1 MVLFFGNIFVLKT
14 LFKKFII
21 LLRYGDN
28 MKNKK
33 GFTLV
38 ELLAVIVILGVI
50 MTIAIP
56 NVVSTLEKNKKETFL
71 EDAKKM
77 ISSAEYKI
85 RSDTKIEYPNDY
97 SITILTLKTINS
109 SEIEE
114 SPYDTIYSEEKS
126 FVAIVKN
133 KDAGEEDA
141 EYLYYVHL
149 VSCTDAKCENTAVD
163 SVESNRGINLTLL
176 EDLNSSSRFDLVVKG
191 RDVNRDLINDQVTI
205 REMLNKDNINVY

>member
-1 MVLFFGNIFVLKT
+1 MVLFFGLIFILKT
-14 LFKKFII
+14 IFKKVII

-28 MKNKK
+28 MKNKN

-50 MTIAIP
+50 ITIAIP

-71 EDAKKM
+71 EDAEKM

-126 FVAIVKN
+126 FVAIIKN
-133 KDAGEEDA
+133 KETGEEDA
-141 EYLYYVHL
+141 EYLYYAHL
-149 VSCTDAKCENTAVD
+149 VSCSDAKCENLDAN
-163 SVESNRGINLTLL
+163 SVEGNVGINLALH
-176 EDLNSSSRFDLVVKG
+176 EDLTSSGKYNLVVKG
-191 RDVNRDLINDQVTI
+191 KSVNRDLIKDQVKI
-205 REMLNKDNINVY
+205 RELLKKDNINVY

>member
-1 MVLFFGNIFVLKT
+1 
-14 LFKKFII
+14 
-21 LLRYGDN
+21 
-28 MKNKK
+28 MKDKK

-50 MTIAIP
+50 ITIAIP

-71 EDAKKM
+71 EDAEKM

-114 SPYDTIYSEEKS
+114 SPYDTIYSENKS
-126 FVAIVKN
+126 FVAIIKN
-133 KDAGEEDA
+133 KEAGEEDA
-141 EYLYYVHL
+141 EYLYYAHL
-149 VSCTDAKCENTAVD
+149 VSCTDAECENIDAN
-163 SVESNRGINLTLL
+163 SVESNVGINLSLL
-176 EDLNSSSRFDLVVKG
+176 DDLNSSSRYDLVKKGKDVK
-191 RDVNRDLINDQVTI
+191 RDLINDHVTI
-205 REMLNKDNINVY
+205 REMLKKDNINVY